1 MVNKFP
7 LSGETVIFTSTK
19 KSEEPFDLVKQ
30 LGGSPVSYPLIRTVE
45 RICEEDHERL
55 VQAQSYDW
63 LIFTSQSAVAA
74 FKQKLQRFG
83 LEPTNFQLN
92 VAAVGD
98 KTAYALEQMGLGV
111 DFIPEV
117 FSADVFV
124 QQFNPE
130 GDSLRALFIKG
141 NLAGTLIS
149 TELSLTVDEWTVYET
164 LPEITSADQI
174 IEIVKDQAS
183 VSILF
188 ASPSAVTVFKER
200 VAPETGWTGFTIGA
214 IGHITERALREA
226 GAPVH
231 AMPETYTLPELV
243 RTLAESKGRN

>member
-1 MVNKFP
+1 MVNNFP

-19 KSEEPFDLVKQ
+19 KSEEPFELVKQ
-30 LGGSPVSYPLIRTVE
+30 LGGTPVSYPLIRTDE
-45 RICEEDHERL
+45 RISAEDHERL

-83 LEPTNFQLN
+83 LNSTNFRLN

-98 KTAYALEQMGLGV
+98 KTAHALENTGFNV
-111 DFIPEV
+111 NFIPEV

-164 LPEITSADQI
+164 NPEITSADQI
-174 IEIVKDQAS
+174 IEIVKNQAS
-183 VSILF
+183 ISILF
-188 ASPSAVTVFKER
+188 ASPSAVTVFAKS
-200 VAPETGWTGFTIGA
+200 VAPEIGWTGFTIGA
-214 IGHITERALREA
+214 IGHITERALREV

-243 RTLAESKGRN
+243 RTLGETKGRN

>member
-19 KSEEPFDLVKQ
+19 KSEEPYELVRQ
-30 LGGSPVSYPLIRTVE
+30 LGGTSVSYPLIRTDE
-45 RICEEDHERL
+45 RVSADDASR
-55 VQAQSYDW
+55 VMQSRTYDW

-74 FKQKLQRFG
+74 FHHKLKRFKMDAQDYK
-83 LEPTNFQLN
+83 LH

-98 KTAYALEQMGLGV
+98 KTANALERIGFRV

-117 FSADVFV
+117 FSADIFV
-124 QQFNPE
+124 RQFNPD

-149 TELSLTVDEWTVYET
+149 TELSLMVDDWTVYET
-164 LPEITSADQI
+164 LPEISSADRI
-174 IEIVKDQAS
+174 AELVKDTSS
-183 VSILF
+183 VTVLF
-188 ASPSAVTVFKER
+188 ASPSAVSVFKEH
-200 VAPETGWTGFTIGA
+200 VAPAIGWTGYTIGA
-214 IGHITERALREA
+214 IGHITERALHEA

-231 AMPETYTLPELV
+231 VMPETYTLPELV

>member
-1 MVNKFP
+1 MVNNFP

-19 KSEEPFDLVKQ
+19 KSEEPFELVKQ
-30 LGGSPVSYPLIRTVE
+30 LGGTPVSYPLIRTDE
-45 RICEEDHERL
+45 QISAEDHERL

-83 LEPTNFQLN
+83 LNSTNFRLK
-92 VAAVGD
+92 VAAVGE
-98 KTAYALEQMGLGV
+98 KTAHALEKIGFSV
-111 DFIPEV
+111 NFIPEV

-188 ASPSAVTVFKER
+188 ASPSAVTVFAES
-200 VAPETGWTGFTIGA
+200 VALEIGWTGFTIGA
-214 IGHITERALREA
+214 IGHITERALREV

>member
-19 KSEEPFDLVKQ
+19 KSEEPFELVKQ

-45 RICEEDHERL
+45 RVCKEDHERL

-74 FKQKLQRFG
+74 FQQKLLRFG
-83 LEPTNFQLN
+83 LDSTHFQLN

-98 KTAYALEQMGLGV
+98 KTAHALKQIGFSV

-174 IEIVKDQAS
+174 IELVKDEVS

-188 ASPSAVTVFKER
+188 ASPSAVAVFTER
-200 VAPETGWTGFTIGA
+200 VASKIGWTGFTIGA
-214 IGHITERALREA
+214 IGHITERALHDS

-231 AMPETYTLPELV
+231 VMPETYTLPELV

>member
-1 MVNKFP
+1 MVNKLP
-7 LSGETVIFTSTK
+7 LEGETVIFTSTK
-19 KSEEPFDLVKQ
+19 KSDEPYELVKQ
-30 LGGSPVSYPLIRTVE
+30 LGGTPVSYPLIRTDE
-45 RICEEDHERL
+45 RVSAEEHKCL
-55 VQAQSYDW
+55 VNAQAYDW
-63 LIFTSQSAVAA
+63 LIFTSQSAVTA
-74 FKQKLQRFG
+74 FQQKLMRYGMNAEDF
-83 LEPTNFQLN
+83 TLN

-98 KTAYALEQMGLGV
+98 RTAQALERIGFQV

-124 QQFNPE
+124 KQFNPE
-130 GDSLRALFIKG
+130 GDSLHALFIKG

-164 LPEITSADQI
+164 LPEISSADR
-174 IEIVKDQAS
+174 IVKLVKDKAS

-188 ASPSAVTVFKER
+188 ASPSAVTVFTER
-200 VAPETGWTGFTIGA
+200 VAPEIGWTGFTIGA
-214 IGHITERALREA
+214 IGHITERALREI

>member
-1 MVNKFP
+1 MVSNFP

-19 KSEEPFDLVKQ
+19 KSDEPFELVKQ
-30 LGGSPVSYPLIRTVE
+30 LGGTPISYPLIRTDE
-45 RICEEDHERL
+45 RISAEDHERL

-74 FKQKLQRFG
+74 FKQKLERSG
-83 LEPTNFQLN
+83 LNSTNFRLN

-98 KTAYALEQMGLGV
+98 KTAYALEKIGFRV
-111 DFIPEV
+111 NFIPEV

-188 ASPSAVTVFKER
+188 ASPSAVTVFTDS
-200 VAPETGWTGFTIGA
+200 VASKIGWTGFTIGA
-214 IGHITERALREA
+214 IGHITERALHEV